1 MSYLESLNRFA
12 QSPVGLDIGRSKF
25 KMPFKHKTTF
35 TSGKLIPLMW
45 KEVLPGDT
53 FKCDLSAVIRSITPV
68 VPVMDDSFFD
78 IYYFFV
84 PNRLAC
90 RHPNDWAK
98 VCGENFAGPWAQSTE
113 QTLETT
119 GNFVAM
125 SSIFQ
130 HDIASGE
137 LASYLGLPIGLDA
150 DNISTKINLLPFI
163 AYKRIW
169 NEWFRD
175 ENVQTPVD
183 FESNSTYQKSG
194 AANANI
200 VELENVSKFHDY
212 FTSCLISPQKANSVT
227 LPLGEFAPVITDSTT
242 HSVKGGTSSGASTYA
257 LKWADGAGT
266 AISSTYNLQAGTNGT
281 ISGSS
286 SGTSGTYLQPNNLYA
301 DLANATAASI
311 NAIRLAFAL
320 QRFAEKQG
328 LGGTRYREVLKAFY
342 GVSIPDYTVQ
352 VPEYLGG
359 KRIPLNI
366 TQVLQ
371 TSETGSVSPLG
382 STGAFSNTGFNDNG
396 FTKSFNEYGIIMAV
410 ACVRTMQSYSQGVP
424 KAFTRNRRFD
434 FYWPTFANLGEQ
446 PVYKYELYANSTTF
460 VANDTASVFGYQE
473 AWADYRY
480 SPIQVSGNFAP
491 GANDTTLTAWTY
503 TNNFSAAPV
512 LNYEFVTQPSSQIG
526 DTLVVSNASYQF
538 IGDFQ
543 FNIVATR
550 PMPLYSIPGLI
561 DHH

>member
-1 MSYLESLNRFA
+1 MSYLDSLNRFA

-25 KMPFKHKTTF
+25 NMPYKHKTTF
-35 TSGKLIPLMW
+35 KSGKLVPFMW

-90 RHPNDWAK
+90 RHPNDWAA
-98 VCGENFAGPWAQSTE
+98 VCGENFSGPWAQNTE

-119 GNFVAM
+119 GNFV
-125 SSIFQ
+125 SINSLTEEDLYEYDLPQ
-130 HDIASGE
+130 
-137 LASYLGLPIGLDA
+137 YLGLPVGLSA
-150 DNISTKINLLPFI
+150 SITTKINILPFM
-163 AYKRIW
+163 AYQKIW

-175 ENVQTPVD
+175 ENVESPLD
-183 FESNSTYQKSG
+183 FSSNNFYTYSDEYI
-194 AANANI
+194 AP
-200 VELENVSKFHDY
+200 LCTLRDVSKLHDY
-212 FTSCLISPQKANSVT
+212 FTSCLPAPQKSASVS
-227 LPLGEFAPVITDSTT
+227 LPLGTFAPVITQSTE
-242 HSVKGGTSSGASTYA
+242 HKRFQGPLIMRKADSSGDVASGQF
-257 LKWADGAGT
+257 GASVSGQFGYNTTSYTATGT
-266 AISSTYNLQAGTNGT
+266 AYPS
-281 ISGSS
+281 
-286 SGTSGTYLQPNNLYA
+286 NLYA

-311 NAIRLAFAL
+311 NSIRLAFAL

-328 LGGTRYREVLKAFY
+328 LGGSRYREVLKSFY
-342 GVSIPDYTVQ
+342 GLTIPDYTVQ

-371 TSETGSVSPLG
+371 TSSTDNVSPLG
-382 STGAFSNTGFNDNG
+382 ATGAFSNTGFNDNG
-396 FTKSFNEYGIIMAV
+396 FTKSFNEYGILMAV
-410 ACVRTMQSYSQGVP
+410 GCVRTIQSYSQGVP

-446 PVYKYELYANSTTF
+446 PVYKYELFANGSTF
-460 VANDTASVFGYQE
+460 VANTSASVFGYQE
-473 AWADYRY
+473 AWAEYRY
-480 SPIQVSGNFAP
+480 SPVQVSGSFAP
-491 GANDTTLTAWTY
+491 AAGDTTLTAWTY

-512 LNYEFVTQPSSQIG
+512 LNESFIHQPSSQIG
-526 DTLVVSNASYQF
+526 DTLVVSNSPYQF

>member
-1 MSYLESLNRFA
+1 MSYLDSLNRFA

-25 KMPFKHKTTF
+25 NMPYKHKTTF

-90 RHPNDWAK
+90 RHPNDWAA
-98 VCGENFAGPWAQSTE
+98 VCGENFNSPWAQETE
-113 QTLETT
+113 VTLENT
-119 GNFVAM
+119 GNFVACK
-125 SSIFQ
+125 SII
-130 HDIASGE
+130 DGDLVSGE
-137 LASYLGLPIGLDA
+137 LSTYLGLPVGLA
-150 DNISTKINLLPFI
+150 CASLTTKINILPFM
-163 AYKRIW
+163 AYQRIW
-169 NEWFRD
+169 QEWFRD
-175 ENVQTPVD
+175 QNVDNPLD
-183 FESNSTYQKSG
+183 FDSDNFYSVQSDDDR
-194 AANANI
+194 A
-200 VELENVSKFHDY
+200 ELVKLRNVAKFHDY
-212 FTSCLISPQKANSVT
+212 FTSCLPAPQKGASVA
-227 LPLGEFAPVITDSTT
+227 LPLGTFAPVVTQVTE
-242 HSVKGGTSSGASTYA
+242 GFTSSNQSA
-257 LKWADGAGT
+257 LKWRFA
-266 AISSTYNLQAGTNGT
+266 SSGVAPTGGYDKKTYNGLDSNAANAATGGQNGMYP
-281 ISGSS
+281 S
-286 SGTSGTYLQPNNLYA
+286 NLYA

-320 QRFAEKQG
+320 QRFQEKQG
-328 LGGTRYREVLKAFY
+328 LGGSRYRETLKAFF

-359 KRIPLNI
+359 KRVPLNI

-371 TSETGSVSPLG
+371 TSSTDTVSPLG
-382 STGAFSNTGFNDNG
+382 ATGAFSNTGFNDNG
-396 FTKSFNEYGIIMAV
+396 FTKSFNEYGILMAV
-410 ACVRTMQSYSQGVP
+410 GCVRTMQSYSQGVS

-446 PVYKYELYANSTTF
+446 PVYRYELFANGTTF
-460 VANDTASVFGYQE
+460 VANQSAAVFGYQE

-491 GANDTTLTAWTY
+491 AAGDSTLTAWTY
-503 TNNFSAAPV
+503 TNNFNAAPV
-512 LNYEFVTQPSSQIG
+512 LNTAFIYQPASQIG

-550 PMPLYSIPGLI
+550 PMPLFSIPGLI
-561 DHH
+561 DHR

>member
-25 KMPFKHKTTF
+25 NMPYKHKTTF
-35 TSGKLIPLMW
+35 TSGMLIPLMW

-90 RHPNDWAK
+90 RHPNDWAA
-98 VCGENFAGPWAQSTE
+98 VCGENFSGPWAQNTE
-113 QTLETT
+113 ATLETT
-119 GNFVAM
+119 GNFATI
-125 SSIFQ
+125 SSIVE
-130 HDIASGE
+130 DSDSDATVYPYS
-137 LASYLGLPIGLDA
+137 LANYLGIRQQDYSGF
-150 DNISTKINLLPFI
+150 TGKINSLPFV
-163 AYKRIW
+163 AYHKIW

-175 ENVQTPVD
+175 QNVENPLDV
-183 FESNSTYQKSG
+183 ESLFTGNT
-194 AANANI
+194 
-200 VELENVSKFHDY
+200 LNVLRRVNKFHDY
-212 FTSCLISPQKANSVT
+212 FTSCLPAPQKGASVS
-227 LPLGEFAPVITDSTT
+227 LPLGTFAPVITLDTT
-242 HSVKGGTSSGASTYA
+242 HSVKAGSSAGTSTYA
-257 LKWADGAGT
+257 LSWANGKGEQ
-266 AISSTYNLQAGTNGT
+266 ISSAVGIQAN
-281 ISGSS
+281 S
-286 SGTSGTYLQPNNLYA
+286 SGKTLSQNVGTSSGTYLQPNNLYT

-320 QRFAEKQG
+320 QRFQEKQG
-328 LGGTRYREVLKAFY
+328 LGGSRYRETLKSFF

-359 KRIPLNI
+359 KRVPLNI

-371 TSETGSVSPLG
+371 TSSTDSVSPLG
-382 STGAFSNTGFNDNG
+382 STGAFSNTGFSDNG
-396 FTKSFNEYGIIMAV
+396 FTKSFNEYGILMAV
-410 ACVRTMQSYSQGVP
+410 GCVRTMQSYSQGIS

-446 PVYKYELYANSTTF
+446 PVYKYELFANSTTF
-460 VANDTASVFGYQE
+460 VPNDTASVFGYQE

-480 SPIQVSGNFAP
+480 SPIQVSGYFAP
-491 GANDTTLTAWTY
+491 DANDTTLTAWTY
-503 TNNFSAAPV
+503 TNKFSAAPV
-512 LNYEFVTQPSSQIG
+512 LNAAFINQNSTQVG
-526 DTLVVSNASYQF
+526 DTLVVSSSNYQY

-550 PMPLYSIPGLI
+550 PMPLFSIPGLI

>member
-1 MSYLESLNRFA
+1 MSYLDSLNRFA

-25 KMPFKHKTTF
+25 NMPFKHKTTF

-68 VPVMDDSFFD
+68 APVMDDSFFD

-90 RHPNDWAK
+90 RHPNDWAA
-98 VCGENFAGPWAQSTE
+98 VCGENFSGPWAQSTE
-113 QTLETT
+113 ATLENT
-119 GNFVAM
+119 GNF
-125 SSIFQ
+125 
-130 HDIASGE
+130 
-137 LASYLGLPIGLDA
+137 LACSQLFANNSTPEDLSAYLGLPIDIDY
-150 DNISTKINLLPFI
+150 DNYSTKINILPFM
-163 AYKRIW
+163 AYQKIW

-175 ENVQTPVD
+175 ENVMSPLD
-183 FESNSTYQKSG
+183 FDSNNFYQVQSG
-194 AANANI
+194 DDFA
-200 VELENVSKFHDY
+200 ELCSLRNVSKLHDY
-212 FTSCLISPQKANSVT
+212 FTSCLPAPQKAASVA
-227 LPLGEFAPVITDSTT
+227 LPLGTFAPVVTQGTEHTTSAGGNGLKLRRTVDGALSTGNIGVNNGVVATGADSTNP
-242 HSVKGGTSSGASTYA
+242 G
-257 LKWADGAGT
+257 
-266 AISSTYNLQAGTNGT
+266 NG
-281 ISGSS
+281 
-286 SGTSGTYLQPNNLYA
+286 YLYPSNLYA

-328 LGGTRYREVLKAFY
+328 LGGSRYREVLKSFY
-342 GVSIPDYTVQ
+342 GLTIPDYTVQ

-371 TSETGSVSPLG
+371 TSSTDNVSPLG
-382 STGAFSNTGFNDNG
+382 TTGAFSNTGFNDNG
-396 FTKSFNEYGIIMAV
+396 FTKSFNEYGILMAV
-410 ACVRTMQSYSQGVP
+410 ACVRTIQSYSQGVA
-424 KAFTRNRRFD
+424 KAWTRNRRFD

-446 PVYKYELYANSTTF
+446 PVYKYELYCSSTTF
-460 VANDTASVFGYQE
+460 VANASAPVFGYQE

-480 SPIQVSGNFAP
+480 SPVLVTGGFAP
-491 GANDTTLTAWTY
+491 WSGDPILGAWTY

-512 LNYEFVTQPSSQIG
+512 LNDSFIVQPASQIG
-526 DTLVVSNASYQF
+526 DTLVVANSSYQF

-543 FNIVATR
+543 FNITAVR